1 MSIVDRRW
9 LTVREA
15 GEVYGLHPKT
25 VFLLCAHHK
34 IPHTRIPSARGGR
47 GQVRVDR
54 VGFDKLLEERGIPA
68 IEKPLDQRMKED
80 GHGLAKEEKRS
91 RVLFHRNP
99 RKI

>member
-1 MSIVDRRW
+1 MSLVERRW

-25 VFLLCAHHK
+25 VFLLCARHK

-54 VGFDKLLEERGIPA
+54 VSFDKLLEERGVPA
-68 IEKPLDQRMKED
+68 TEKPLDKRIREN
-80 GHGLAKEEKRS
+80 GHALAKDEKRS
-91 RVLFHRNP
+91 RVQFHLDP